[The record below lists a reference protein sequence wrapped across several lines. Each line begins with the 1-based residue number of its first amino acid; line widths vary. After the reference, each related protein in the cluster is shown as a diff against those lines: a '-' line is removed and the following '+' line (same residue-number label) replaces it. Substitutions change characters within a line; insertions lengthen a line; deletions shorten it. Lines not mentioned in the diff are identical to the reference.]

1 MDTCLLVRRV
11 GREARRIIYTGAMT
25 EHGNRRARKIRPW
38 IVFFVI
44 IAVLGAAAG
53 VGITGLRGGNSG
65 LNAVVGSLRGGRK
78 LEVGL
83 LDEPTSL
90 DIRSNSERSVQ
101 QALMGNVYETL
112 VTFND
117 EQAIASGLAARWAQ
131 TTDGLRYTFFL
142 RNGLTFSDGTPLDA
156 SSVVRSLQQTLA
168 GDHTN
173 DGLSN
178 ITAVENNDARS
189 VTFTLSSPNP
199 RLLPALASQAGA
211 IVNPNAKNPDFAHHS
226 YGSGPFIVN
235 AVQPGSIELTR
246 NEHYW
251 ADKPKTSQATLR
263 YYTDERKMADDL
275 KAGKLNVALPRSA
288 HIAEQLSHT
297 SGITLQDG
305 FSTRKTLL
313 ALNSKSE
320 SPFSD
325 EQVRQFTRYA
335 IDARQIANA
344 EPGAKAQLS
353 GPISQMQPGYVDLD
367 NLFQH
372 DLGKASSMRWYFAAD
387 YFKPFN
393 LLADEAHRELAQTL
407 VDQIAAIP
415 MPVSLEV
422 VDSAT
427 LNSRVQSGD
436 YTCALIEMD
445 DPHDYT
451 RFVDGSAMFGY
462 VNGTVQQ
469 QYRKALE
476 QTDFKD
482 YRAQLREFDRLV
494 SEDAASAWLYTG
506 KDYVAAQ
513 NDVQGVDANLAGSRL
528 ALAQLS

>member
-1 MDTCLLVRRV
+1 
-11 GREARRIIYTGAMT
+11 
-25 EHGNRRARKIRPW
+25 
-38 IVFFVI
+38 I

-117 EQAIASGLAARWAQ
+117 EQAIASGLAARWTQ

-263 YYTDERKMADDL
+263 YYTDEQKMADDL
-275 KAGKLNVALPRSA
+275 KAGKLN
-288 HIAEQLSHT
+288 
-297 SGITLQDG
+297 
-305 FSTRKTLL
+305 
-313 ALNSKSE
+313 
-320 SPFSD
+320 
-325 EQVRQFTRYA
+325 
-335 IDARQIANA
+335 
-344 EPGAKAQLS
+344 
-353 GPISQMQPGYVDLD
+353 
-367 NLFQH
+367 
-372 DLGKASSMRWYFAAD
+372 
-387 YFKPFN
+387 
-393 LLADEAHRELAQTL
+393 
-407 VDQIAAIP
+407 
-415 MPVSLEV
+415 
-422 VDSAT
+422 
-427 LNSRVQSGD
+427 
-436 YTCALIEMD
+436 
-445 DPHDYT
+445 
-451 RFVDGSAMFGY
+451 
-462 VNGTVQQ
+462 
-469 QYRKALE
+469 
-476 QTDFKD
+476 
-482 YRAQLREFDRLV
+482 
-494 SEDAASAWLYTG
+494 
-506 KDYVAAQ
+506 
-513 NDVQGVDANLAGSRL
+513 
-528 ALAQLS
+528 